1 MKGWTPDKCA
11 LEETKTV
18 ENAIRYSI
26 APEEPEVML
35 IPFVLGKYPLETV
48 NWWIKEIYDPIS
60 TKQTKALA
68 DLLCSPL
75 MKKLP
80 WAHQEDSK
88 MQKLNANV
96 LARLSQSYRVIT
108 SENFVSD
115 FFIFFFNLE
124 SEILSITR
132 ESEDAET
139 KISSFRF

>member
-1 MKGWTPDKCA
+1 MPILKVEMKGWTPDSCA
-11 LEETKTV
+11 LEETKTI

-35 IPFVLGKYPLETV
+35 IPFVLAKYPLETV

-68 DLLCSPL
+68 DLLSSPL
-75 MKKLP
+75 IKNLP

-96 LARLSQSYRVIT
+96 LARISQSYRIVSFFWKLSFVDQLVIFL
-108 SENFVSD
+108 NFD
-115 FFIFFFNLE
+115 
-124 SEILSITR
+124 
-132 ESEDAET
+132 
-139 KISSFRF
+139 